1 MAELTAAEEKI
12 AKHKKAYD
20 SALKSIYK
28 IVGFKEIGDYT
39 ADDLK
44 LYLSQKY
51 GAAETCYPD
60 CMDYIFYNIPQSNTP
75 ISVLSEGYVKDSEC
89 SGIFVLPPL
98 CGQTDPK
105 AKKNGAVLIINA
117 VNGKPD
123 SWWAGGNGKGYD
135 IKTELMIFCGRT
147 MEQFLSYYKK

>member
-98 CGQTDPK
+98 CGHTALP
-105 AKKNGAVLIINA
+105 ATPHPAVIIANA
-117 VNGKPD
+117 ADRKPESCFD
-123 SWWAGGNGKGYD
+123 CCNGKGYD
-135 IKTELMIFCGRT
+135 IKTELLIFCGKT